1 MTSTLLIDAAD
12 DPVLVELVHRAVAT
26 VGADEG
32 SLLLLEPGGYALR
45 FVVCESAMAA
55 KLRGQSQPVGRGV
68 SGLCYQMQ
76 QPMIV
81 NDTEADPQFDPTID
95 SVVGTQTKSI
105 LAVPVTMP
113 DDEYGVLT
121 AINKPDGFTTK
132 DLDTFLEFSER
143 VARRLEE
150 TGAEVGS
157 MNGDGAGGG
166 TGAKGA
172 GDA

>member
-1 MTSTLLIDAAD
+1 MTPTLLIDAAD
-12 DPVLVELVHRAVAT
+12 DPVLVELVNRAVAT
-26 VGADEG
+26 VGGDEG

-45 FVVCESAMAA
+45 FVVCRSAMAE

-121 AINKPDGFTTK
+121 AINKPDGFTTE
-132 DLDTFLEFSER
+132 DLDTFLEFSEQA
-143 VARRLEE
+143 ARRLNE
-150 TGAEVGS
+150 TGAAAGS
-157 MNGDGAGGG
+157 NGGANGA
-166 TGAKGA
+166 GAKGA